1 MAHPVEVNTD
11 VTGLVIRGY
20 DPVAFFAEGR
30 AVPGNSEYVAEYDG
44 GTYLFSTSANRD
56 IFRANPEKYAPQY
69 GGFCAYG
76 VAVGKKF
83 DIDAGSW
90 RIVNEKLYFNLNP
103 MILEKWS
110 RDANAYILNSE
121 ENWPQIRS
129 KEPSE
134 L

>member
-20 DPVAFFAEGR
+20 DPVAFFSEGR
-30 AVPGNSEYVAEYDG
+30 AVPGNSEYAAEYDG

-69 GGFCAYG
+69 GGYCAYG

-83 DIDAGSW
+83 DIDAASW

-110 RDANAYILNSE
+110 RDANAYILKSE
-121 ENWPQIRS
+121 DNWPQIRS